1 MTIRVVLATGN
12 AHKVGEVQRILGA
25 VSADI
30 EVLALSAWPDA
41 PTPIE
46 DGLTFA
52 ENALIKAR
60 SAAAHTGLPAIA
72 DDSGICVDA
81 LNGMPGIYSARW
93 GGEHGRDV
101 ENLLLLLAQ
110 VRDVPA
116 ERRGASFVCAA
127 ALATPE
133 GVERVVEGTVD
144 GVLTTEPRGTGGFGY
159 DPAFLPHG
167 YDRTTAELDPDE
179 KDAIS
184 HRGAAF
190 RALAPIVRELL
201 G

>member
-25 VSADI
+25 LSADI

-41 PTPIE
+41 PTPVE

-93 GGEHGRDV
+93 GGEHGRDA
-101 ENLLLLLAQ
+101 ENLALLLAQ

-116 ERRGASFVCAA
+116 ARRGASFVCAA
-127 ALATPE
+127 ALATPD
-133 GVERVVEGTVD
+133 GHERVVEGTVD

-167 YDRTTAELDPDE
+167 YDRTTAELDPEE